1 MSLLYAYKETG
12 YTTDITILDAD
23 GDSITPDSNDKVK
36 AIIYRTG
43 ETAKLTVTSGTPT
56 TNGSSITIGAVQR
69 LRLDASDLDFEA
81 GVYTLEILFYDY
93 SDSQELK
100 MVSKQVFCL
109 EDS

>member
-1 MSLLYAYKETG
+1 MSLVYVYRTKG

-23 GDSITPDSNDKVK
+23 GDTITPDSNDKVK

-93 SDSQELK
+93 SDSREWKL
-100 MVSKQVFCL
+100 VSKQILSL
-109 EDS
+109 EGT